1 MAVSWKSVILRKNVS
16 NMKYPIGIQTFEQI
30 IEEDYSYVDKTT
42 LVYQLAHYAKN
53 QFLSR
58 PRGFGKSL
66 LVYTIFAMLGADVSP
81 ELPTSDGRID
91 LVLKTVDCIFI
102 FELKYG
108 KDAVTAINQIEE
120 KKYFFAFA
128 DDKRKKFLVGIN
140 FSDDSRTI
148 DDWTV
153 IGG

>member
-1 MAVSWKSVILRKNVS
+1 
-16 NMKYPIGIQTFEQI
+16 MKYPIGIQTFEQI

-42 LVYQLAHYAKN
+42 LVYQLAHYAKK

-108 KDAVTAINQIEE
+108 KDAITAINQIEE
-120 KKYFFAFA
+120 KSI
-128 DDKRKKFLVGIN
+128 FLLLQMISAKSSLWVLI
-140 FSDDSRTI
+140 SQMI
-148 DDWTV
+148 V
-153 IGG
+153 ELLMIGL